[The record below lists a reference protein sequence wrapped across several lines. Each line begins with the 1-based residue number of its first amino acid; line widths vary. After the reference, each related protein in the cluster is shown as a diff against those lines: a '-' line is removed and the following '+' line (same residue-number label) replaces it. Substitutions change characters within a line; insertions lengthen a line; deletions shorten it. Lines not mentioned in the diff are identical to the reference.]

1 MNMYECILVTENIKI
16 HPCKVSYSSIYN
28 MAGKLGYARQCLRGV
43 NQSPNLTKRGH
54 PCEM

>member
-1 MNMYECILVTENIKI
+1 MYECILVTENIKI